1 MSLRVVFMGTPEFA
15 VPGLAAVLEH
25 GCEVVAVVSQPS
37 KPVGRGLQ
45 VQPPPVA
52 AFAAERG
59 LPVFQWPR
67 LSNESYDAL
76 SALRPDLC
84 VVIAYGKILP
94 KRYLELPRHGCLNVH
109 ASLLP
114 RGRGAAPIQWAV
126 LDGDARTGVCVMRME
141 EGLDTGPVAHVVE
154 TPIGPDETSGE
165 LHDRL
170 AALGAQALRHTLA
183 ALERGPLSFAPQPE
197 EGVTYARRLEKA
209 DGRLD
214 WSWSAQRLHDRVR
227 GAHPWPGAFIDRPE
241 GPLKVL
247 SARVWTH
254 PVAPGAHQVG
264 SVLAHAPDGPVVACA
279 DGALVL
285 TRLQRAGRKVVTGA
299 EFMRGA
305 LDCAVGAQL

>member
-1 MSLRVVFMGTPEFA
+1 LSLRVVFMGTPEFA
-15 VPGLAAVLEH
+15 VPGLAAVLAQ

-59 LPVFQWPR
+59 LPVYQWPR
-67 LSNESYDAL
+67 LSNESFDTL
-76 SALRPDLC
+76 SALRPDVC

-94 KRYLELPRHGCLNVH
+94 KRYLDLPTHGCLNVH

-114 RGRGAAPIQWAV
+114 RWRGAAPVQWAV
-126 LDGDARTGVCVMRME
+126 LEGDTRTGVCVMRME
-141 EGLDTGPVAHVVE
+141 EGLDTGPVARIVE
-154 TPIGPDETSGE
+154 TSIGPEETSGA

-170 AALGAQALRHTLA
+170 ATLGGQALKDTLS
-183 ALERGPLSFAPQPE
+183 ALQRGPVHFTPQPD

-214 WSWSAQRLHDRVR
+214 WSWAAQRLHNRVR

-247 SARVWTH
+247 SARVWSEALASSS
-254 PVAPGAHQVG
+254 PSPGR
-264 SVLAHAPDGPVVACA
+264 VLAHAPDGPVVACGDA
-279 DGALVL
+279 ALVL
-285 TRLQRAGRKVVTGA
+285 TQLQRAGRKVVTGA

-305 LDCAVGAQL
+305 PDCAVGAQL